1 MLADGTQWTKRYK
14 DTKHT
19 ITKYSKEGKLRKLIK
34 HLADSK
40 NHKYINVQD
49 DAGRTAVNFVASWD
63 CPKTLAKLLRV
74 PDVDVNMRDEVVEFD
89 SSSDSDSDVKC
100 WLNSEQQRKEAAPP
114 IIRYLNREMH
124 KKKHNGCMSH
134 AHSKTNF
141 LFSRVP
147 VRWVLPKEALYHN
160 QSFIVFPYDLKKL
173 HVIELTENY
182 THGKKKRKKTYFES
196 LFYKTKCT

>member
-74 PDVDVNMRDEVVEFD
+74 PDVDVNMRDEEGKPLFEK
-89 SSSDSDSDVKC
+89 S
-100 WLNSEQQRKEAAPP
+100 LNSTPAPTQTP
-114 IIRYLNREMH
+114 TSN
-124 KKKHNGCMSH
+124 
-134 AHSKTNF
+134 
-141 LFSRVP
+141 V
-147 VRWVLPKEALYHN
+147 
-160 QSFIVFPYDLKKL
+160 D
-173 HVIELTENY
+173 
-182 THGKKKRKKTYFES
+182 
-196 LFYKTKCT
+196 